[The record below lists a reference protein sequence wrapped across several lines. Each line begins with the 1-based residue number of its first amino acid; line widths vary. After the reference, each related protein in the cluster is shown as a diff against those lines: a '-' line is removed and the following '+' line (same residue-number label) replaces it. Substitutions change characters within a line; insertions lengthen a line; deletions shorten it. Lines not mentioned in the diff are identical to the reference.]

1 VVKHRAE
8 IAHVEPAF
16 KEVKLNPLAHFE
28 FRSRLLWIN
37 GPLSNADIK
46 FTISYSLREESNS
59 RTTCRLSAVNR
70 PMRAC
75 ISGPRSSAAI
85 NGASIAAC
93 HSSDCRVLP
102 GGKAKM
108 YLAASLSVRSV
119 LPRGNGIGSSNAR
132 DQGIISAV
140 FSTAS

>member
-46 FTISYSLREESNS
+46 FTISY
-59 RTTCRLSAVNR
+59 
-70 PMRAC
+70 
-75 ISGPRSSAAI
+75 
-85 NGASIAAC
+85 
-93 HSSDCRVLP
+93 
-102 GGKAKM
+102 
-108 YLAASLSVRSV
+108 LAGTNFWLAFFIPV
-119 LPRGNGIGSSNAR
+119 GSSTRRNQQWTER
-132 DQGIISAV
+132 YRVQSAECLRLALY
-140 FSTAS
+140 SGERKAHEKGSSCLLRRSRNRHDYSLHTDTG

>member
-59 RTTCRLSAVNR
+59 RTT
-70 PMRAC
+70 
-75 ISGPRSSAAI
+75 I
-85 NGASIAAC
+85 
-93 HSSDCRVLP
+93 D
-102 GGKAKM
+102 
-108 YLAASLSVRSV
+108 
-119 LPRGNGIGSSNAR
+119 
-132 DQGIISAV
+132 
-140 FSTAS
+140 